1 VIARPRQTG
10 LEPLDWVVDERAAR
24 EVGRVRAAFIALDP
38 WPRWGFDEPLSIE
51 WGSGRVDVSVE
62 LDREL
67 SCALLATG
75 TVIAE
80 QPFFAIAR
88 AHAVVVD
95 RFDLE
100 PVGRVVFVLD

>member
-1 VIARPRQTG
+1 
-10 LEPLDWVVDERAAR
+10 
-24 EVGRVRAAFIALDP
+24 
-38 WPRWGFDEPLSIE
+38 
-51 WGSGRVDVSVE
+51 
-62 LDREL
+62 
-67 SCALLATG
+67 LLATG